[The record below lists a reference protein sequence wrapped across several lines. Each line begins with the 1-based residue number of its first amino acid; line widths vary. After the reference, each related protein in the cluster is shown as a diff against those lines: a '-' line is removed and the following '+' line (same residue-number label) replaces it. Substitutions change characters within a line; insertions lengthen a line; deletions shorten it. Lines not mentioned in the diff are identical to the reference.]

1 MAFMIHSTD
10 DHRVPHLEYH
20 SCGAIQPK
28 IGLALVMTGGN
39 LAIATGTAKPT
50 YLSHREDAAARAA
63 GDIIPVTRVQPDTV
77 YETTFAVA
85 AADVK
90 VGNKVT
96 IHTDGMQVT
105 ATTTNGVAEI
115 VAMEGTAA
123 GDKCWVRF
131 V

>member
-10 DHRVPHLEYH
+10 DHRVPHMEYQP
-20 SCGAIQPK
+20 CGAIQPQV
-28 IGLALVMTGGN
+28 GLAMVMTNGN
-39 LAIATGTAKPT
+39 LAIATGATKPT
-50 YLSHREDAAARAA
+50 YISARQDAAARAA
-63 GDIIPVTRVQPDTV
+63 GDIIPVIRVQADTIF
-77 YETTFAVA
+77 ETTFAVA
-85 AADVK
+85 ADTVK

-96 IHTDGMQVT
+96 LHTDGMQVT
-105 ATTTNGVAEI
+105 ATTEGGIAEI

>member
-20 SCGAIQPK
+20 PCGAIQPK
-28 IGLALVMTGGN
+28 IGLAMVMTNGN
-39 LAIATGTAKPT
+39 LAIATGTTKPT
-50 YLSHREDAAARAA
+50 YISHREDAAARAA

-85 AADVK
+85 ASEVK